1 MNKRPYLIVSG
12 EGELGWATDP
22 PFKWG
27 PKAAERFQEA
37 ERVYSVVD
45 GVAAREPLEGD
56 MVVRMHFN
64 TGGKQLGLQKEEH
77 FRLGVLNSRISAS
90 GAAAIRRQQQPQPSA
105 AATAAA
111 AAAASMPAAAPTT
124 ASVPAAAAAASLPA
138 AAAAA
143 SLSAPSSPPGA
154 TLTETLHAQLSP
166 SAKESFS
173 GLCAAVFAATD
184 GRVSTQ
190 DMKENF
196 TLQLFGLMQRVDA
209 QEAVPAAMVFLL
221 LAWTPTHMGHMSES
235 RKDAFSAPHH
245 IPTVKRIQLM
255 ARKGYNLDM
264 KQVAMWDYTPSPT
277 TDSKPTPQQKLDG
290 ATVLP
295 LIIKYLWA
303 NKYLAVEADAVTF
316 GTLTLTLA
324 RRPLREL
331 NITFFGAYHPSPRGV
346 SLVALVTS
354 FWVAMEPVRRILSFT
369 PLA

>member
-1 MNKRPYLIVSG
+1 
-12 EGELGWATDP
+12 
-22 PFKWG
+22 
-27 PKAAERFQEA
+27 
-37 ERVYSVVD
+37 VVD

-64 TGGKQLGLQKEEH
+64 TGGKQLGLQKEAY

-105 AATAAA
+105 AA

-124 ASVPAAAAAASLPA
+124 AGVPAAAAAASLPA
-138 AAAAA
+138 APAAA

-235 RKDAFSAPHH
+235 RKDAFFAPHH

-316 GTLTLTLA
+316 GTLTCTLA

-346 SLVALVTS
+346 SLVALITS
-354 FWVAMEPVRRILSFT
+354 FWAAMEPVRRILSFT

>member
-1 MNKRPYLIVSG
+1 MAKRCYLVTGGAGFQS
-12 EGELGWATDP
+12 WANGP
-22 PFKWG
+22 PFEWTKM
-27 PKAAERFQEA
+27 KVDRFQEA
-37 ERVYSVVD
+37 EVVCSMV
-45 GVAAREPLEGD
+45 GGGAPRLPQLGD
-56 MVVRMHFN
+56 KVVRVHFSS
-64 TGGKQLGLQKEEH
+64 GGIAAGLTQDAH
-77 FRLGVLNSRISAS
+77 FRLQVVDSCISAS
-90 GAAAIRRQQQPQPSA
+90 GAAAVGRQQQPQPPA
-105 AATAAA
+105 AAP
-111 AAAASMPAAAPTT
+111 AAASMPAAAPTT
-124 ASVPAAAAAASLPA
+124 ASVPAAPAAASLPA
-138 AAAAA
+138 APAAA
-143 SLSAPSSPPGA
+143 SLSAPSPPPGA
-154 TLTETLHAQLSP
+154 TLTEVKYAQLLP
-166 SAKESFS
+166 TAKASFG
-173 GLCAAVFAATD
+173 GLCAAVSAATD

-190 DMKENF
+190 HVKENF
-196 TLQLFGLMQRVDA
+196 TLQLFGLMQMVDA
-209 QEAVPAAMVFLL
+209 QEAGPAAMVFLL
-221 LAWTPTHMGHMSES
+221 LAWTPTHMGHMSDS
-235 RKDAFSAPHH
+235 GKDAFSAPHH

-264 KQVAMWDYTPSPT
+264 KQVAMFDYTPSPT

-316 GTLTLTLA
+316 GTLTCTLA

>member
-45 GVAAREPLEGD
+45 GVAARGPLEGD
-56 MVVRMHFN
+56 EVVRQHFN
-64 TGGKQLGLQKEEH
+64 TGGKQLGLQQEAY

-105 AATAAA
+105 AA
-111 AAAASMPAAAPTT
+111 AAAASMPAAALTT
-124 ASVPAAAAAASLPA
+124 ASVPAAPAAASLPA
-138 AAAAA
+138 APAAA

-196 TLQLFGLMQRVDA
+196 TLQLFGLMQMVDA
-209 QEAVPAAMVFLL
+209 QEAGPAAMVFLL
-221 LAWTPTHMGHMSES
+221 LAWTPTHMGHMSDS
-235 RKDAFSAPHH
+235 GKDAFFAPHH

-316 GTLTLTLA
+316 GTLTCTLA

-331 NITFFGAYHPSPRGV
+331 NIIFFGAYHPSPRGV

-354 FWVAMEPVRRILSFT
+354 FWVAMEPVRRILYFT